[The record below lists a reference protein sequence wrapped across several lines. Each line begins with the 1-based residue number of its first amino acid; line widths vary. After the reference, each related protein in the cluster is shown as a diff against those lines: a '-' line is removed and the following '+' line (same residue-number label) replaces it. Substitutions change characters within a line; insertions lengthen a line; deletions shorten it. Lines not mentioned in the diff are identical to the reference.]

1 MQSQRPVL
9 RQVQKLKM
17 TPQLYQAVRLMALP
31 LQDLKTTIEE
41 ELEKNPALQVEED
54 RSTVSLDSLPARE
67 SSDGEGEWFDHSSD
81 TGYSRADGEAA
92 SDARRQFI
100 EGALSQPESLQDH
113 LLEQLALQPIPEEWV
128 RIGERLIRNLDE
140 NGFHQEPLEVLLAEE
155 DSRLVARVIELIQGF
170 DPPGTCVKDVRESL
184 LVQIRLHPQAHPRAA
199 ELVEGW
205 LDQLEKQRLR
215 EIEKGMKV
223 SEAALKEIVAFLRT
237 LDPLPGRNYSR
248 DVTRYV
254 VPDVQVVLQD
264 GEFVILLN
272 DEMIPVLGINPMF
285 AEMSKRKG
293 GQKSGGEKPLRDGG
307 GGKHEGEKD
316 AAEKPLRGVTEKD
329 PKARQFV
336 TQSLQDARWFI
347 RTIGQRNET
356 LLKVCRAIVEFQREF
371 FLKGPKYMRPLT
383 LKDVA
388 GEIGVHEATVSR
400 ITSAKY
406 IQTEWGVFSL
416 KHFFSNS
423 VPTTG
428 TSGSR
433 FSKEGVKEIIREI
446 IEQEKAKENQKA
458 RENQRAPAA
467 RGGGARGESPGSAE
481 RGLSDQK
488 IVEILATK
496 GVSLAR
502 RTVAKYRGE
511 LDIES
516 SYQRRRK

>member
-1 MQSQRPVL
+1 VQSQRPVL

-54 RSTVSLDSLPARE
+54 RSTVSLESLPARE
-67 SSDGEGEWFDHSSD
+67 SGDGEGDWFDHSSD
-81 TGYSRADGEAA
+81 SGYSRADAEAA

-100 EGALSQPESLQDH
+100 EGALSQPESLQEH
-113 LLEQLALQPIPEEWV
+113 LLQQLALQPVSEEWV

-140 NGFHQEPLEVLLAEE
+140 NGFHQEPLEVLLEGE
-155 DSRLVARVIELIQGF
+155 DPRLVARVIALIQAF

-184 LVQIRLHPQAHPRAA
+184 LVQIQNHPNPHPRAA
-199 ELVEGW
+199 ELVGGW
-205 LDQLEKQRLR
+205 LEPLEKQRLR
-215 EIEKGMKV
+215 EIEKGMHI
-223 SEAALKEIVAFLRT
+223 SEAALREVISFLRT

-248 DVTRYV
+248 DVARYV

-272 DEMIPVLGINPMF
+272 DEMIPVLGINPLF
-285 AEMSKRKG
+285 SEMSQRKG
-293 GQKSGGEKPLRDGG
+293 AAGG
-307 GGKHEGEKD
+307 GGAGGAGS
-316 AAEKPLRGVTEKD
+316 AAGAVSRD

-406 IQTEWGVFSL
+406 IQTEWGIFSL

-423 VPTTG
+423 VPATTA
-428 TSGSR
+428 TTGSR

-446 IEQEKAKENQKA
+446 IEQERAREAQKA
-458 RENQRAPAA
+458 PGA
-467 RGGGARGESPGSAE
+467 RGGAPRGETSGSGE

-488 IVEILATK
+488 IVEILASK

-511 LDIES
+511 LAIES